1 MLDRHDAPDAWVVE
15 TLTRREREILA
26 LLAEGLTGPE
36 MAVRLTLAL
45 SSVKSHLQHLYGKL
59 GVNSKRQ
66 AVSRAQR
73 LGMLYSAAGAAS
85 PVHDW
90 PQARTCR
97 CGGEVE
103 LARGQERLAE
113 RWLVTLIGPGGV
125 RRTRLEVRL
134 VFDNGEPVLEEWPR
148 LQILVAMPPV

>member
-1 MLDRHDAPDAWVVE
+1 MLDRHNAPDAWVVE

-66 AVSRAQR
+66 AVSRVVGDFDRAR
-73 LGMLYSAAGAAS
+73 RGEKDAVGGAA
-85 PVHDW
+85 
-90 PQARTCR
+90 R
-97 CGGEVE
+97 
-103 LARGQERLAE
+103 
-113 RWLVTLIGPGGV
+113 
-125 RRTRLEVRL
+125 
-134 VFDNGEPVLEEWPR
+134 F
-148 LQILVAMPPV
+148 